1 MLSKKTAHR
10 EKRKKGKA
18 ILPRSFQN
26 KKEKE
31 KEREAER
38 KREDE
43 EEEETSSSSFGRRE
57 NISVNRHQT
66 NGVTTE

>member
-1 MLSKKTAHR
+1 MSKKTAHR

-31 KEREAER
+31 KERERQRER
-38 KREDE
+38 GKKKKKKKLHHHLLVVEK
-43 EEEETSSSSFGRRE
+43 TFQLTG
-57 NISVNRHQT
+57 IKQT
-66 NGVTTE
+66 E